1 MKVRTLL
8 IRWGGSC
15 CQVFVQDNYLTDMN
29 RARILVS
36 AMTSS
41 FPIGAVSKLTSIPED
56 TLRAW
61 ERRYQAVTPRRSGR
75 GRLYSDKEIQ
85 RLVLLRDAVAQG
97 HSIGRVAALPDEQL
111 RALLRKSE
119 DLARPRNATRATHL
133 KPKSSSTEGAPL
145 GRLLDAVA
153 AYDYTRAERE
163 LSRLAMTTPSP
174 RDMVHQVAFPVMR
187 ITGERWHE
195 GKFSIAQEHMI
206 TSLLVGLFGS
216 MLRHYTPASPRA
228 KVLMA
233 TPENEHHGFGI
244 LAAAMLTA
252 AGGLGAIHLG
262 TNLPAQDI
270 IQAAKK
276 TEAKAV
282 LLGLC
287 GADQNTTISALREI
301 QDRMFPGTH
310 LWVGGSSPQIGK
322 AAADLGWTVLKDFND
337 LERHLGL
344 LGARF

>member
-1 MKVRTLL
+1 MTIKAGTRTL
-8 IRWGGSC
+8 
-15 CQVFVQDNYLTDMN
+15 
-29 RARILVS
+29 VS
-36 AMTSS
+36 GMHSS
-41 FPIGAVSKLTSIPED
+41 YPIGAVSKLTALPED

-61 ERRYQAVTPRRSGR
+61 ERRYKAVTPRRSGR

-85 RLVLLRDAVAQG
+85 RLLLLRDAVGQG
-97 HSIGRVAALPDEQL
+97 HSIGQIANLSDDQL
-111 RALLRKSE
+111 RSLLRKSE
-119 DLARPRNATRATHL
+119 DLAHPKSTTRVAHSKP
-133 KPKSSSTEGAPL
+133 KPKSSWEEVAPL

-174 RDMVHQVAFPVMR
+174 RDMVHQVAFPLMR

-216 MLRHYTPASPRA
+216 MLRYYAPASPRA

-244 LAAAMLTA
+244 LAAAMLAA

-262 TNLPAQDI
+262 TNLPAQEI

-276 TEAKAV
+276 TESTAI

-287 GADQNTTISALREI
+287 GADHKTAIPALREI
-301 QDRMFPGTH
+301 QGKVIPSTH
-310 LWVGGSSPQIGK
+310 LWLGGASAQIGK
-322 AAADLGWTVLKDFND
+322 AAAELGWTPMKDFND
-337 LERHLGL
+337 LERQLGM

>member
-1 MKVRTLL
+1 MKVYILF
-8 IRWGGSC
+8 IRRGGSC
-15 CQVFVQDNYLTDMN
+15 CQEFVQDNYLTPKN
-29 RARILVS
+29 GAHILVS
-36 AMTSS
+36 AMPISY
-41 FPIGAVSKLTSIPED
+41 PIGAVRKLTSIPED

-61 ERRYQAVTPRRSGR
+61 ERRYKAVTPRRSGR

-85 RLVLLRDAVAQG
+85 RLVLLRDAVEQG
-97 HSIGRVAALPDEQL
+97 HSIGQIAGVSDDQL
-111 RALLRKSE
+111 RTLLRKSQ
-119 DLARPRNATRATHL
+119 DLAHPKSATRMARS
-133 KPKSSSTEGAPL
+133 KAKSSSDEGAPL

-163 LSRLAMTTPSP
+163 LSLLAITTPNP
-174 RDMVHQVAFPVMR
+174 RDMVHQVAFPLMR

-216 MLRHYTPASPRA
+216 MLRHYAPASPRA

-233 TPENEHHGFGI
+233 TPENEHHGFGT

-252 AGGLGAIHLG
+252 AGGLGAVHLG

-276 TEAKAV
+276 TEAKAI

-287 GADQNTTISALREI
+287 GADQTTTIPALREI
-301 QDRMFPGTH
+301 QDNIFTRTQ
-310 LWVGGSSPQIGK
+310 LWVGGGSPQFGK

-337 LERHLGL
+337 LERQLGL

>member
-1 MKVRTLL
+1 MTTLH
-8 IRWGGSC
+8 GP
-15 CQVFVQDNYLTDMN
+15 Y
-29 RARILVS
+29 ILVS
-36 AMTSS
+36 AMPS
-41 FPIGAVSKLTSIPED
+41 FYPIGAVSKLTNIPED

-97 HSIGRVAALPDEQL
+97 HSIGQIAAVSDDQL
-111 RALLRKSE
+111 RTLLRKSE
-119 DLARPRNATRATHL
+119 DLARPKNTTRVARS
-133 KPKSSSTEGAPL
+133 KPRSISDEGAPM

-153 AYDYTRAERE
+153 AYDYTLAERE

-174 RDMVHQVAFPVMR
+174 RDMVHQVAFPLMR

-216 MLRHYTPASPRA
+216 MLRHYAPASPRA

-276 TEAKAV
+276 TEAKAI

-287 GADQNTTISALREI
+287 GADQHTAIPALREVRDKI
-301 QDRMFPGTH
+301 PPRTR
-310 LWVGGSSPQIGK
+310 LWVGGGSPQIGK
-322 AAADLGWTVLKDFND
+322 AAADLGWTVLNDFND
-337 LERHLGL
+337 LERQLGL

>member
-1 MKVRTLL
+1 M
-8 IRWGGSC
+8 
-15 CQVFVQDNYLTDMN
+15 
-29 RARILVS
+29 
-36 AMTSS
+36 
-41 FPIGAVSKLTSIPED
+41 
-56 TLRAW
+56 
-61 ERRYQAVTPRRSGR
+61 
-75 GRLYSDKEIQ
+75 
-85 RLVLLRDAVAQG
+85 
-97 HSIGRVAALPDEQL
+97 
-111 RALLRKSE
+111 
-119 DLARPRNATRATHL
+119 
-133 KPKSSSTEGAPL
+133 

-153 AYDYTRAERE
+153 AYDYTLAERE

-174 RDMVHQVAFPVMR
+174 RDMVHQVAFPLMR

-216 MLRHYTPASPRA
+216 MLRHYAPASPRA

-276 TEAKAV
+276 TEAKAI

-287 GADQNTTISALREI
+287 GADQHTAIPALREVRDKI
-301 QDRMFPGTH
+301 PPRTR
-310 LWVGGSSPQIGK
+310 LWVGGGSPQIGK
-322 AAADLGWTVLKDFND
+322 AAADLGWTVLNDFND
-337 LERHLGL
+337 LERQLGL